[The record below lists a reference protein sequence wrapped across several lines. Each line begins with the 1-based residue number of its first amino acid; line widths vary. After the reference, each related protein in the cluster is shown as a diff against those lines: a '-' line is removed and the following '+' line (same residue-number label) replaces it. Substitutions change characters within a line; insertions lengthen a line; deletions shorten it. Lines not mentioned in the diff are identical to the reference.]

1 VLQSSLL
8 SLEDWADSGA
18 GSHDVSMISKPVVQS
33 TEHSNDVTAESSDN
47 VNDAEKNESGKDN
60 DAASIFSDSE
70 GGKTGKQGG
79 KNKRGGKAAP
89 RGKKP

>member
-1 VLQSSLL
+1 
-8 SLEDWADSGA
+8 
-18 GSHDVSMISKPVVQS
+18 MISKPVVQS

-70 GGKTGKQGG
+70 GGKTGKQGTHFCDWVTLRLS
-79 KNKRGGKAAP
+79 NFSM
-89 RGKKP
+89 